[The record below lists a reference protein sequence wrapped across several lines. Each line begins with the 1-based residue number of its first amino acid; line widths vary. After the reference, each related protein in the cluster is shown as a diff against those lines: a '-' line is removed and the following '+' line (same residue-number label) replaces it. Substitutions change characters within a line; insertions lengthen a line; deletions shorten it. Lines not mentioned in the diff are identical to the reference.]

1 MNNSTIVLTV
11 VQFENYCVIYI
22 CLTIFGAH
30 ISSLWCGT
38 HIILM
43 LNVVLIQILSDKMYI
58 QMYAGCSL
66 TKLNIDIILL
76 QQTDGEPGSVS
87 PSDAIAAANIDPNVG
102 PKRLH
107 VSNIPFRFREADLKS
122 LLGVSVW

>member
-1 MNNSTIVLTV
+1 
-11 VQFENYCVIYI
+11 
-22 CLTIFGAH
+22 
-30 ISSLWCGT
+30 
-38 HIILM
+38 
-43 LNVVLIQILSDKMYI
+43 
-58 QMYAGCSL
+58 MYAGCSL